1 MFTDPVF
8 ILALMSVSLLLVF
21 WIVKVLSDTLT
32 DRLQQTIYTLGF
44 LSALLGIY
52 RIFVNA
58 GDLGIVLFLGSIMCL
73 AILVAGMIKK
83 NELLKT
89 TGKVRAG
96 FCLYFLFLFSELL
109 FMNLTKF
116 HLAQ

>member
-8 ILALMSVSLLLVF
+8 ILALMSVSLLIVF

-58 GDLGIVLFLGSIMCL
+58 GDLGIVLFLGSIL
-73 AILVAGMIKK
+73 RIK
-83 NELLKT
+83 
-89 TGKVRAG
+89 
-96 FCLYFLFLFSELL
+96 LFL
-109 FMNLTKF
+109 N
-116 HLAQ
+116 HQH